1 MDLTQQLQQ
10 AKINN
15 SKVTITII
23 GDKTFSGKVINIARN
38 HVKIEV
44 SHNSEVSLWIESISN
59 LEIANEHNSEAI
71 DD

>member
-1 MDLTQQLQQ
+1 MDVTQQLQQ

-59 LEIANEHNSEAI
+59 LKIANEHNSEAI

>member
-1 MDLTQQLQQ
+1 MDVTQQLQQ

-15 SKVTITII
+15 SKVTVTII

-38 HVKIEV
+38 HVKIEA

-59 LEIANEHNSEAI
+59 LEISNKHNSEAI